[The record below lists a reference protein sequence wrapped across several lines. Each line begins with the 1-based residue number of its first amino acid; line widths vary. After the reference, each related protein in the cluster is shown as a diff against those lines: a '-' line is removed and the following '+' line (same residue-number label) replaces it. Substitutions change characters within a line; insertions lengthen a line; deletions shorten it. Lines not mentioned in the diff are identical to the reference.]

1 MKIAPVSAD
10 LLIKVGIGLAA
21 CGLVYIAYRKIS
33 GAASSAIDSVG
44 EAASAAVDAVNPASP
59 TNIVNRGFNAVT
71 QAIAGDP
78 NWTLGGAI
86 YDWTHPDPLKSP
98 AKVASPKRPQSPM
111 RYQATPVKPKTV
123 PLTLPQGHTA
133 YWKS

>member
-1 MKIAPVSAD
+1 MKVAPVSAD
-10 LLIKVGIGLAA
+10 LLIKLGIGLAV
-21 CGLVYIAYRKIS
+21 CGLAYIAYRKVS
-33 GAASSAIDSVG
+33 GVASSAIDSVG
-44 EAASAAVDAVNPASP
+44 EVASAAVDAINPASQ

-86 YDWTHPDPLKSP
+86 YDWTHPDPSKAQVRRSPLQNGGGGRYGGAPKAPPISSP
-98 AKVASPKRPQSPM
+98 A
-111 RYQATPVKPKTV
+111 
-123 PLTLPQGHTA
+123 GHTA